1 MPILQSPI
9 GILSKL
15 PIEVIDCLLRM
26 LPDRDL
32 VCVGRI
38 NPWYRNMIVPILTE
52 RITFQIKKDGWRIYV
67 NAVTQFVVREDQP
80 EEQNN
85 NLVTATNDTTFFS
98 SSNKTK
104 NNDILETLPEN
115 WNDQEA
121 RLLGEQCTVNKETLA
136 LEFDILPLDDE
147 HGFRA
152 LMINDNNRTNASS
165 SSAAVASTLAVAH
178 RKRSIL
184 LPVNP
189 RHTEIDIQLYFAKIG
204 TDDNEE
210 EENEQQEQ
218 QKQRHHF
225 RLEQANMMSSIP
237 LGVRNLCHQAHLNG
251 EFENEVSFGD
261 IQDVSVHY
269 RVTLPSATTIQVEFD
284 KIQASPEWF
293 ICQMTNPYDFDM
305 QRISE
310 HSIW

>member
-1 MPILQSPI
+1 MPMLQSPV

-15 PIEVIDCLLRM
+15 PIEVIDYLLRM

-38 NPWYRNMIVPILTE
+38 NPWYRNMVVPILTE

-67 NAVTQFVVREDQP
+67 NAVTQFVVREDQA

-85 NLVTATNDTTFFS
+85 NPVTASNGTTLS
-98 SSNKTK
+98 SSNNTK
-104 NNDILETLPEN
+104 NNDISETLPEN

-121 RLLGEQCTVNKETLA
+121 RLLGEHCTINKETLA

-152 LMINDNNRTNASS
+152 LKINDNNSTNDSS
-165 SSAAVASTLAVAH
+165 SSAAVTSALTVVH

-204 TDDNEE
+204 TDNNEE
-210 EENEQQEQ
+210 EENEQQQ
-218 QKQRHHF
+218 QRHHF

-237 LGVRNLCHQAHLNG
+237 LGVRDLCHQAHLNG

-269 RVTLPSATTIQVEFD
+269 RVMLPSVTAIQVEFD